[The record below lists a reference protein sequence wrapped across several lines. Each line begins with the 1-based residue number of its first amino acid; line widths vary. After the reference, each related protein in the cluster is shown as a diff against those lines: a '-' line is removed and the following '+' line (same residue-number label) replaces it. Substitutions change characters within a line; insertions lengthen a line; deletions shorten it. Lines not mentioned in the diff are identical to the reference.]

1 MVDDP
6 NIAPD
11 ALEAGAPIAQTSPRT
26 WRDSKALKRFR
37 RNPLAIVGLVVVAM
51 FVLVAIF
58 APVMTNVGRNCLR
71 DLGLSAATQNDYKN
85 PTKAVFW
92 RVMFAPPESC
102 FTIPRVGFGNVP
114 RTAEASETLLGT
126 TSGGYDIFYG
136 LIWGTRTAFK
146 IGLIVVGI
154 SLMTGLIIGSVSG
167 YVGGAFDNVLMRFT
181 DVVISLP
188 SLVVAMVVV
197 MVLGN
202 SISNIM
208 FAIAVVA
215 WPSYARLMRGEVL
228 RVKEEDFVTSA
239 RALGRRPLGVIFRH
253 VLPNAIGPLIIVAS
267 LDIGSIVLTAAAL
280 SFLGLGADIG
290 YADWG
295 QMISFARDWILGPP
309 GQPFAYWF
317 VSFWPGIIIVLFVLG
332 WNLLGDAFR
341 DVLDPRS
348 T

>member
-1 MVDDP
+1 MADATYV
-6 NIAPD
+6 PD
-11 ALEAGAPIAQTSPRT
+11 VGTPVRAEARG

-37 RNPLAIVGLVVVAM
+37 RNPLAVVGLLVVLA
-51 FVLVAIF
+51 FVLTAIF
-58 APVMTNVGRNCLR
+58 APVLTNVGRNCLR
-71 DLGLSAATQNDYKN
+71 DLGLSAATQYDYKN

-92 RVMFAPPESC
+92 RTMFAPPESC
-102 FTIPRVGFGNVP
+102 FTIPRVGFSNVP
-114 RTAEASETLLGT
+114 RDAETSETLLGT
-126 TSGGYDIFYG
+126 TSGGYDIYYG

-154 SLMTGLIIGSVSG
+154 SLLAGLIIGSLSG
-167 YVGGAFDNVLMRFT
+167 YIGGVFDNVLMRFT
-181 DVVISLP
+181 DIVISLP
-188 SLVVAMVVV
+188 SLVIAMVVV

-228 RVKEEDFVTSA
+228 RVKEEDYVTSA
-239 RALGRRPLGVIFRH
+239 KALGRRSLGVIFRH

-280 SFLGLGADIG
+280 SFLGLGNPDPSTPEWGKMLADAQRYIE
-290 YADWG
+290 
-295 QMISFARDWILGPP
+295 ISP
-309 GQPFAYWF
+309 GLAIYPATA
-317 VSFWPGIIIVLFVLG
+317 IIVTAFG
-332 WNLLGDAFR
+332 FTLLGEAMR
-341 DVLDPRS
+341 EALDPKLR

>member
-1 MVDDP
+1 MADTMLQGDVP
-6 NIAPD
+6 
-11 ALEAGAPIAQTSPRT
+11 EAGEPVGPQVSG
-26 WRDSKALKRFR
+26 WRDSKAFKRFR
-37 RNPLAIVGLVVVAM
+37 RNPLAISGLLVVIV
-51 FVLVAIF
+51 FVLTAVF
-58 APVMTNVGRNCLR
+58 APVITDVGRGCLR

-92 RVMFAPPESC
+92 RAVFAPPESC
-102 FTIPRVGFGNVP
+102 FTIPRVGFSNVP
-114 RTAEASETLLGT
+114 RDAETSETLLGT
-126 TSGGYDIFYG
+126 TSGGYDIYYG

-154 SLMTGLIIGSVSG
+154 SLLVGLVIGSLSG
-167 YVGGAFDNVLMRFT
+167 YIGGVFDNVLMRFT

-202 SISNIM
+202 SITNIM

-239 RALGRRPLGVIFRH
+239 RALGRRSLGVVFRH

-280 SFLGLGADIG
+280 SFLGLGADVG

-309 GQPFAYWF
+309 GRPLAYWY

-341 DVLDPRS
+341 DVLDPKS
-348 T
+348 A

>member
-1 MVDDP
+1 VVDE
-6 NIAPD
+6 NATQTAP
-11 ALEAGAPIAQTSPRT
+11 EAGEPLTPARRT
-26 WRDSKALKRFR
+26 LWGDAKALKRFR
-37 RNPLAIVGLVVVAM
+37 RNPLAIVGLVVVAV
-51 FVLVAIF
+51 FVLVAVF
-58 APVMTNVGRNCLR
+58 APVITDVGRNCLR
-71 DLGLSAATQNDYKN
+71 DLGLSAATQYDYKN

-92 RVMFAPPESC
+92 QAMFAPPESC
-102 FTIPRVGFGNVP
+102 FTIPREGFGNVP
-114 RTAEASETLLGT
+114 RSPEASNTLLGT
-126 TSGGYDIFYG
+126 TSGGYDIYYG

-154 SLMTGLIIGSVSG
+154 SLLTGLIVGSLSG
-167 YVGGAFDNVLMRFT
+167 YIGGVFDNVLMRFT
-181 DVVISLP
+181 DIVISLP

-309 GQPFAYWF
+309 GQPFAYWY

-348 T
+348 E